1 MELGPIL
8 SLFLS
13 LSLSH
18 SYSSHSQRIDPDG
31 EWISRI
37 IPRHKTP
44 GARLFSF
51 LYPSLYWALST
62 EHICNE
68 SSSDDCPVQSAGEDV
83 HTGSLS
89 LRAQKIQHKTE
100 TVLIPGSH
108 EYKKSEKGNGDGEPN
123 QSPITR
129 GGVSPLSKAAITI
142 DTQRRARRKNGHK
155 IKTRSFYA
163 SDFCR
168 HFPDR
173 VKVPSTEMNRVSFIF
188 LPRTVFRLY
197 EWISVCVHGM
207 QNTRFNK
214 KCEIDIIIRWDNN
227 VLSIS
232 TRQNKIQLTTAWG

>member
-1 MELGPIL
+1 MLIARLSQQLGIR
-8 SLFLS
+8 SNSLS
-13 LSLSH
+13 LSLTLIPHILNESI
-18 SYSSHSQRIDPDG
+18 QTEDRF
-31 EWISRI
+31 
-37 IPRHKTP
+37 PRHKTP

-108 EYKKSEKGNGDGEPN
+108 EYKKSEKGNGDMEN
-123 QSPITR
+123 RTR
-129 GGVSPLSKAAITI
+129 VQLHVGGVFLLSKAAITI

-207 QNTRFNK
+207 QNNRLEKNA
-214 KCEIDIIIRWDNN
+214 R
-227 VLSIS
+227 
-232 TRQNKIQLTTAWG
+232 